1 MIIQCLDCHPEW
13 LPEQTRKP
21 SGRWRSCQPAPERGG
36 RRLLCPGRAGLF
48 TEFADK
54 IRIGFRL
61 GYRIQKAPVPSS
73 FLKREGGNRMLVL
86 LYILCLVFLLP
97 SCRIR
102 RSGTREEYAFRAD
115 SLVVSGKDS
124 SLLTRKTFTVD
135 SINWNITRVV
145 FSPPDS
151 TGRQYP
157 AEITLLQGSKHHNMI
172 DTVSHTD
179 NSLLEITHQQTNQSS
194 FSENKEYN
202 QSSSI
207 RIWIISGILFAGGY
221 IGWNI
226 IFPRN
231 FNK

>member
-1 MIIQCLDCHPEW
+1 
-13 LPEQTRKP
+13 
-21 SGRWRSCQPAPERGG
+21 
-36 RRLLCPGRAGLF
+36 
-48 TEFADK
+48 
-54 IRIGFRL
+54 
-61 GYRIQKAPVPSS
+61 
-73 FLKREGGNRMLVL
+73 MLVL

-102 RSGTREEYAFRAD
+102 RSSTKEEYAFRAD
-115 SLVVSGKDS
+115 SLVVSGKDF

-135 SINWNITRVV
+135 SINWNITWVA

-151 TGRQYP
+151 IGHQYTT
-157 AEITLLQGSKHHNMI
+157 EITLLQGSKHHNMI

-179 NSLLEITHQQTNQSS
+179 NSLLEIIHQQTNQSS

-226 IFPRN
+226 ISPRN